1 MSVLIR
7 NHEDADAASAR
18 IAGIPADAAR
28 FLLASIV
35 ASSDD
40 AIISKTR
47 DGTIT
52 SWNNGAE
59 AIFGYS
65 KEEAIGRH
73 ISLLAVPGDEQDMPK
88 IIERVM
94 RGERVDHY
102 ETRRRAK
109 SGEVLNISLT
119 VSPIRDDSGEIIGA
133 SKIARDV
140 TAYKKTQDAL
150 RNSEK
155 LAVMGRMIA
164 SIAHEINNP
173 LESAMNLL
181 YLLQGQNLD
190 LESSQYV
197 TQAQQELSRVAAIT
211 AQTLNF
217 YRTADLATRI
227 QISKILDE
235 TIEFHN
241 LRLLR
246 VHIHVEKKYRPTP
259 PVVCLEGEIRQVFMN
274 LIGNAVDAMPQ
285 GGRLSVRIRSA
296 ADPMTS
302 APMVRITVA
311 DTGMGMD
318 RITLKRLFEP
328 FYTTKGTVGTGLGL
342 WVSAEIIRKH
352 AGRIQVRSSQAPG
365 RAGTNFVLRLP
376 QEVCLGQQ

>member
-1 MSVLIR
+1 MSVLVG
-7 NHEDADAASAR
+7 NHGDAAKAR
-18 IAGIPADAAR
+18 IAGLSADGAR

-35 ASSDD
+35 ASCDD
-40 AIISKTR
+40 AIISKTP
-47 DGTIT
+47 DGIIT

-59 AIFGYS
+59 AIFGYTE
-65 KEEAIGRH
+65 EEAVGQH

-119 VSPIRDDSGEIIGA
+119 VSPIRNDSGEIIGA
-133 SKIARDV
+133 SKIARNV
-140 TAYKKTQDAL
+140 TAHKKTQDAL
-150 RNSEK
+150 RSSEK
-155 LAVMGRMIA
+155 LAVMGRMVA
-164 SIAHEINNP
+164 SIAHEIKNP
-173 LESAMNLL
+173 LESVMNLL

-190 LESSQYV
+190 PESSKFV
-197 TQAQQELSRVAAIT
+197 TQAQEELSRVAAIT

-217 YRTADLATRI
+217 YRNAVLPTRI
-227 QISKILDE
+227 QVSKVLDE

-241 LRLLR
+241 LRLWR
-246 VHIHVEKKYRPTP
+246 AQIRVEKEYRPTP
-259 PVVCLEGEIRQVFMN
+259 PVLCLEGELRQVFMN

-285 GGRLSVRIRSA
+285 GGRLLVRVRPTV
-296 ADPMTS
+296 DTMTA
-302 APMVRITVA
+302 APMVRITIA
-311 DTGMGMD
+311 DSGTGMD
-318 RITLKRLFEP
+318 RTTLKRLFEP
-328 FYTTKGTVGTGLGL
+328 FYTTKGAAGTGLGL

-352 AGRIQVRSSQAPG
+352 GGRIQVRSSQGPR

-376 QEVCLGQQ
+376 QEACLG

>member
-1 MSVLIR
+1 MSVLVG
-7 NHEDADAASAR
+7 NHGDAATAG
-18 IAGIPADAAR
+18 IAGLPADTAR

-35 ASSDD
+35 ASCDD
-40 AIISKTR
+40 AIISKTP

-65 KEEAIGRH
+65 EEEALGQH

-119 VSPIRDDSGEIIGA
+119 VSPIRNDSGEIIGA

-140 TAYKKTQDAL
+140 TAHKKTQDAL
-150 RNSEK
+150 RSSEK
-155 LAVMGRMIA
+155 LAVMGRMVA

-173 LESAMNLL
+173 LESVMNLL

-190 LESSQYV
+190 PESSKFV
-197 TQAQQELSRVAAIT
+197 TQAQEELSRVAAIT

-217 YRTADLATRI
+217 YRNAVLPTRI

-241 LRLLR
+241 LRLWR
-246 VHIHVEKKYRPTP
+246 AHIRVEKKYRPTP
-259 PVVCLEGEIRQVFMN
+259 PVLCLEGELRQVFMN

-285 GGRLSVRIRSA
+285 GGRLLVRIRPA
-296 ADPMTS
+296 ADTLTA
-302 APMVRITVA
+302 APMVRITIA
-311 DTGMGMD
+311 DTGTGMD
-318 RITLKRLFEP
+318 RTTLKRLFEP
-328 FYTTKGTVGTGLGL
+328 FYTTKGASGTGLGL

-352 AGRIQVRSSQAPG
+352 AGGIQVRSSQVPG

-376 QEVCLGQQ
+376 QEACLG